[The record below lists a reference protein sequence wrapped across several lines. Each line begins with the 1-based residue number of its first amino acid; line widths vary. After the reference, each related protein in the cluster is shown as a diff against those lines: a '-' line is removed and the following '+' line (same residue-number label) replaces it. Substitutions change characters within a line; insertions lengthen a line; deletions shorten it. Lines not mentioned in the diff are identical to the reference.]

1 MSGSVMKKAMLDL
14 RDIALRS
21 AERRPAPTIVANAV
35 SATRSSFLVYSF
47 DSMKLIKKSSPSP
60 HPLPV
65 KNGERECTLGAE
77 KSISTGSVSLPL
89 PAACGEKVG

>member
-21 AERRPAPTIVANAV
+21 AERRPARAIVANAV
-35 SATRSSFLVYSF
+35 SATRSSFLVYTF
-47 DSMKLIKKSSPSP
+47 DSMKLIKSSPSP

-65 KNGERECTLGAE
+65 KNGERECT
-77 KSISTGSVSLPL
+77 
-89 PAACGEKVG
+89 VGTS